1 MRFYTAIYGENKGV
15 FIGYK
20 NTDFVYA
27 LPNYSNMNELL
38 ESITDDELNTLQT
51 APKTGAIPLCDLTL
65 CAPIEYPAQDIIC
78 LGVNYAD
85 HAKESEKFKGG
96 ALNFKRTKTVYFAKH
111 VNKATA
117 NGAQI
122 PAHTD
127 IVESLDY
134 EVELAVVLNKTA
146 YKIKEENANEHI
158 FGYTIMNDV
167 SARNVQS
174 AHNQWF
180 FGKSLDGFAPLG
192 PCIVTK
198 DEFTHPLAINVRSY
212 VNGELRQNSN
222 TSLFLTTIPEAISE
236 LSQGMT
242 LKQGTIIATGTPAG
256 VGMGFTPPKW
266 LNIGDEIICEIEGIG
281 KLTNIVGE

>member
-1 MRFYTAIYGENKGV
+1 MRFYTAIHGETKGV
-15 FIGYK
+15 FVGYK
-20 NTDFVYA
+20 NNDFAYA
-27 LPNYSNMNELL
+27 LTNYSTMNALL
-38 ESITDDELNTLQT
+38 EKITQDELNALQNPPNT
-51 APKTGAIPLCDLTL
+51 KGIPLCDLKL

-96 ALNFKRTKTVYFAKH
+96 ALNFKRTKPVYFAKH

-117 NGAQI
+117 DGAEI
-122 PAHTD
+122 PAHAD

-146 YKIKEENANEHI
+146 SKVKAENVNEYI

-198 DEFTHPLAINVRSY
+198 DEFTHPLALNVRSY

-236 LSQGMT
+236 LSHGMT
-242 LKQGTIIATGTPAG
+242 LKHGTIIATGTPAG

-266 LNIGDEIICEIEGIG
+266 LNVGDEVICEIEGIG
-281 KLTNIVGE
+281 KLTNTIGE